1 MDVVVGRASCFD
13 DLELCNN
20 LNAPIHIY
28 AVECDIVVIGFILIQ
43 TDADKEDKVLGIL
56 KTMDEI
62 DEAFFLFGEYD
73 IIAKITARDFKE
85 ISNIVLKKIRSQDGV
100 LETETLPGISF

>member
-1 MDVVVGRASCFD
+1 M
-13 DLELCNN
+13 
-20 LNAPIHIY
+20 
-28 AVECDIVVIGFILIQ
+28 VIGFILIQ